1 MALGAKL
8 LENLP
13 FPSGFWF
20 LNYRCMI
27 SRDLCGTWFK
37 FEAKKVKRLRLNIWA
52 VIFFYRMS
60 NGLNDRPEVPSRS
73 TTASHPWITSNNKS
87 SWHPFSVTH
96 FCLNGK
102 CWGGKGIIVSQYVQ
116 SNHLTITD
124 DPVLCRPRIPHL
136 EQTLWSRSSLIT
148 SHVHQLCWTR
158 TKKQGPID
166 LCFIFI
172 MMLLWSYTCGCLVME
187 CISEDNVN
195 QSQTLKN

>member
-1 MALGAKL
+1 MSLGAKL

-20 LNYRCMI
+20 LNYRGMK

-96 FCLNGK
+96 FSALMGNA
-102 CWGGKGIIVSQYVQ
+102 GGEGIIVSQYVQ
-116 SNHLTITD
+116 SNHLTITA
-124 DPVLCRPRIPHL
+124 DPELSRPRIPHL
-136 EQTLWSRSSLIT
+136 EQKLFNHLSCAPALLDQDQKTGSYWRL
-148 SHVHQLCWTR
+148 
-158 TKKQGPID
+158 
-166 LCFIFI
+166 FYFI
-172 MMLLWSYTCGCLVME
+172 MMLLWSYMCGCLVME
-187 CISEDNVN
+187 CISEANVN
-195 QSQTLKN
+195 WSQTLKN